1 MELKWKKM
9 EEGAKGPAKGHPGD
23 AGMDFF
29 ALETV
34 RFQPGGQRKVRTGI
48 AMEIPDGYVGLI
60 WDKSGISFNQGL
72 KVMGG
77 VIDSGYRG
85 EILISLLNTS
95 AEEQVIETGNKIA
108 QMLVQKFEDCE
119 LVETSEISETPRG
132 ADGFGSTG
140 NK

>member
-1 MELKWKKM
+1 MELKWKKLD
-9 EEGAKGPAKGHPGD
+9 ERAKAPSKGHPGD
-23 AGMDFF
+23 AGIDFF

-34 RFQPGGQRKVRTGI
+34 RFLPGQQRKVETGI
-48 AMEIPDGYVGLI
+48 ALEIPDGYVGLI

-85 EILISLLNTS
+85 SIIMSLLNTS
-95 AEEQVIETGNKIA
+95 SDEQVIEAGSKIA
-108 QMLVQKFEDCE
+108 QMLIQKYEDCE
-119 LVETSEISETPRG
+119 LIETDSISETVRG
-132 ADGFGSTG
+132 MGREGSTG